1 MPDATN
7 TTKVQGNDK
16 YEHVI
21 FVALIMAAVLEI
33 NGEKN
38 NALK

>member
-7 TTKVQGNDK
+7 TAKVQGNDK

-21 FVALIMAAVLEI
+21 FVALIMAADLEI
-33 NGEKN
+33 NDEEK
-38 NALK
+38 